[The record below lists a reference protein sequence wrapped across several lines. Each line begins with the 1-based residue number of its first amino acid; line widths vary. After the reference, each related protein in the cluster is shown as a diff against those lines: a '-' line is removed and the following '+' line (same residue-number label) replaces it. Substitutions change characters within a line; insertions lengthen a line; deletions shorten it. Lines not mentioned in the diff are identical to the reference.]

1 MKKIVFDIETKNMF
15 QDVGKNDPVL
25 LDLSLVGVYD
35 YETDTYSSYLEEE
48 LPLLWPLLERADMLI
63 GYNSDHFDIPLLNK
77 YYPGD
82 LTNIKSL
89 DLMREIKKFLG
100 RRIGLDAIAE
110 ATLGKN
116 KTAHGLQAIT
126 WWKQGEIEK
135 IRQYC
140 LDDVKITKELYD
152 YALANSILKYKDYGT
167 LKDITLDTS
176 NWEQIEN
183 ASITQT
189 LPF

>member
-1 MKKIVFDIETKNMF
+1 MF

-25 LDLSLVGVYD
+25 LDLSLVGVYE
-35 YETDTYSSYLEEE
+35 YETDTYTSYLQEE
-48 LPLLWPLLERADMLI
+48 LPLLWPLLEKADMLI

-89 DLMREIKKFLG
+89 DLMREIKKSLG

-152 YALANSILKYKDYGT
+152 YALENNLLKYKDYGT
-167 LKDITLDTS
+167 LRDIPLNTS
-176 NWEQIEN
+176 TWEEIE
-183 ASITQT
+183 ATTITQT